1 MKRIE
6 TLLKDLLRSN
16 PVGRIAVRE
25 TKDNSKMF
33 ATYRVTDSFVERT
46 FKGRGQTSFQAEIVL
61 FGRSTKLEDNVDEL
75 LALSQEVTKR
85 LFKDVSA
92 ESLQIYEDYDNTM
105 KRPFVRFLF
114 NFKGEQW
121 QSPSP

>member
-16 PVGRIAVRE
+16 PVGRIAVKE

-46 FKGRGQTSFQAEIVL
+46 FKGRGQTSFQAEIIL
-61 FGRSTKLEDNVDEL
+61 FGKSTSLERDIDEM
-75 LALSQEVTKR
+75 LALSQEISKR
-85 LFKDVSA
+85 LFSDVSA
-92 ESLQIYEDYDNTM
+92 ESLQIYEDYDKTM

-121 QSPSP
+121 QSTSP

>member
-6 TLLKDLLRSN
+6 TLLKDLLRGN

-46 FKGRGQTSFQAEIVL
+46 FKGRGQTSFQAEIIL

-92 ESLQIYEDYDNTM
+92 ESLQIYEDYEQAM

-121 QSPSP
+121 QSTSP